1 MFCVVCAFNSV
12 AFLWGKK
19 KKLLECHIYMGYIVK
34 YNNKIFDP

>member
-19 KKLLECHIYMGYIVK
+19 KPLECHFYMGYIVK